1 MMMMI
6 DLYTT
11 LSGILVLQ
19 TEEKMR
25 CRIFRVPSQK
35 AFFIR
40 KRRKFQKLLA
50 RCVSK
55 KTVSD
60 FCYFA
65 FILSYDNLKLKM
77 DFLS

>member
-1 MMMMI
+1 MMMIMMMI

-25 CRIFRVPSQK
+25 CRIFRAPSQK

-40 KRRKFQKLLA
+40 KRRNFQKLLA

-55 KTVSD
+55 KKPSAIFVT
-60 FCYFA
+60 
-65 FILSYDNLKLKM
+65 LHL
-77 DFLS
+77 FLVMTT